1 MNSYPFLLIHN
12 IEAQGLLFE
21 FEFKKQISASV
32 KLENKSVKINFMI
45 FFPTLQ
51 KYLTSKNMCSISIF
65 NGQF

>member
-32 KLENKSVKINFMI
+32 KLENK
-45 FFPTLQ
+45 
-51 KYLTSKNMCSISIF
+51 
-65 NGQF
+65 